1 VESNFQGVMQ
11 LQKRLTEAGIA
22 SAVIEGLAVAVWGE
36 PRLTRDAD
44 VKVSLQRE
52 QASHLLRLLS
62 PGYTFLS
69 NKPEQTL
76 RRMGFLFVQDATG
89 LRLDLLLADT
99 PFDVQA
105 IQRARPVNIQS
116 DLTITVCTAEDLI
129 LYKMISTRPRDRED
143 VQGIVRRQGD
153 ALDDAYTLYW
163 LRQFEQAID
172 DSTLVADYRRLR
184 GI

>member
-11 LQKRLTEAGIA
+11 LQKRLAEAGIA
-22 SAVIEGLAVAVWGE
+22 SAVIGGLAVAVWGE

-52 QASHLLRLLS
+52 QASHLLHLLT
-62 PGYTFLS
+62 PGYNFLS
-69 NKPEQTL
+69 NMPEQTL
-76 RRMGFLFVQDATG
+76 RRMGFLFIQDETG

-105 IQRARPVNIQS
+105 IQRARPVDIQS
-116 DLTITVCTAEDLI
+116 GLTITLCTPEDLI

-143 VQGIVRRQGD
+143 VQGIVHRQRD
-153 ALDDAYTLYW
+153 ALDDTYILYW
-163 LRQFEQAID
+163 LQQFEQALD
-172 DSTLVADYRRLR
+172 DSTLVAEYRRIR
-184 GI
+184 GS